1 MQVAGLINRVG
12 NGEGF
17 HFTTDYPEIVS
28 RLISNKTKYIFSGFG
43 NISASYTTP
52 DHYYLYA
59 RKNPLIPNATYAA
72 SFDEFNKKDI
82 NKIGEG
88 MLGTSLMSLDGIV
101 KIDKQNETVNVIS
114 EKIAREV
121 LAGNDMSKQDVDA
134 IINDYYNEFS
144 EWSKELEDG
153 SNDKLKEHLDSYTN
167 IKN

>member
-12 NGEGF
+12 GGEGF
-17 HFTTDYPEIVS
+17 HFATDYPEIVS

-52 DHYYLYA
+52 DHFYLYA
-59 RKNPLIPNATYAA
+59 RKNPLVTNATYAA